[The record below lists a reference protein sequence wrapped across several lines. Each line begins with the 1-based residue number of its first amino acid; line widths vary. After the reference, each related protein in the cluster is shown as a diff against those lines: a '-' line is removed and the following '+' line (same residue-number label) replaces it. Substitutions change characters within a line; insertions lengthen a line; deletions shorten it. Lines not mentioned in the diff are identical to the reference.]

1 MISLKRQMHCSC
13 VQFQPLFKPRESQ
26 RFPSFDV
33 DDRATENMQSWN
45 ISKDQHSV
53 KNIAHWGEVFLDHRL
68 EFFTWT
74 AKTAFLIWYNDIINW
89 SDSRTI
95 CGRCC
100 TSWPTVWFSRKA
112 FWDSPCHD
120 LSGSSVRAPS
130 WCLLIS
136 HSEVDTLA
144 SSLGWNLKFPMQ
156 ASWFLF
162 RVVILSFQQCKKL
175 RTALLQCDFLSS
187 LAIIMVGLSCSGG
200 PKPILSCGPLLTTWH
215 RAPNPTR
222 QEILE
227 KTL

>member
-33 DDRATENMQSWN
+33 DDGATENMQSWN

-68 EFFTWT
+68 DFFTWT

-130 WCLLIS
+130 WCLLVS

-144 SSLGWNLKFPMQ
+144 SSLGWSLKFPMQ
-156 ASWFLF
+156 ASWFRF

-175 RTALLQCDFLSS
+175 RTALLQRDFLSS
-187 LAIIMVGLSCSGG
+187 LAIIMAGLSCSGG
-200 PKPILSCGPLLTTWH
+200 PKPTWH

>member
-1 MISLKRQMHCSC
+1 MISLKRQMHCPC

-144 SSLGWNLKFPMQ
+144 SSLGWSLKFPMQ
-156 ASWFLF
+156 ASWFRF

-175 RTALLQCDFLSS
+175 RTALLQRDFLSS
-187 LAIIMVGLSCSGG
+187 LAIIMAGLSCSGG
-200 PKPILSCGPLLTTWH
+200 PKPTWH

>member
-100 TSWPTVWFSRKA
+100 TSCHTVWFSRKA

-130 WCLLIS
+130 WCLLVS
-136 HSEVDTLA
+136 YSEVDTLA
-144 SSLGWNLKFPMQ
+144 SSLGWSLKFPMQ
-156 ASWFLF
+156 ASWFRF

-187 LAIIMVGLSCSGG
+187 LAIIMAGLSCSGG
-200 PKPILSCGPLLTTWH
+200 PKPTWH

>member
-68 EFFTWT
+68 DFFTWT

-130 WCLLIS
+130 WCLLVS

-144 SSLGWNLKFPMQ
+144 SSLGWSLKFPMQ
-156 ASWFLF
+156 ASWFRF

-175 RTALLQCDFLSS
+175 RTALLQRDFLSS
-187 LAIIMVGLSCSGG
+187 LAIIMAGLSCSGG
-200 PKPILSCGPLLTTWH
+200 PKPTWH

>member
-144 SSLGWNLKFPMQ
+144 SSLGWSLKFPMQ

-175 RTALLQCDFLSS
+175 RTALLQRDFLSS
-187 LAIIMVGLSCSGG
+187 LAIIMAGLSCSGG
-200 PKPILSCGPLLTTWH
+200 PKPTWH

>member
-1 MISLKRQMHCSC
+1 
-13 VQFQPLFKPRESQ
+13 
-26 RFPSFDV
+26 
-33 DDRATENMQSWN
+33 MQSWN

-68 EFFTWT
+68 DFFTWT

-100 TSWPTVWFSRKA
+100 TSCHTVWFSRKA

-130 WCLLIS
+130 WCLLVS

-144 SSLGWNLKFPMQ
+144 SSLGWSLKFPMQ
-156 ASWFLF
+156 ASWFRF

-175 RTALLQCDFLSS
+175 RTALLQRDFLSS
-187 LAIIMVGLSCSGG
+187 LAIIMAGLSCSGG
-200 PKPILSCGPLLTTWH
+200 PKPTWH

>member
-1 MISLKRQMHCSC
+1 MISLKRQMHCPC

-68 EFFTWT
+68 DFFTWT

-130 WCLLIS
+130 WCLLVS

-144 SSLGWNLKFPMQ
+144 SSLGWSLKFPMQ
-156 ASWFLF
+156 ASWFRF

-175 RTALLQCDFLSS
+175 RTALLQRDFLSS
-187 LAIIMVGLSCSGG
+187 LAIIMAGLSCSGG
-200 PKPILSCGPLLTTWH
+200 PKPTWH